1 MERYIGEYT
10 GKEKGPLFICFGGM
24 HGNELAGVKALEVIF
39 KLLDREPLVNPD
51 FIFKGRMIGLR
62 GNLKAIAAGTRYL
75 KQDLNRMWRKEMVE
89 KVKITSP
96 EDLNPE
102 EQELKELITTIELEI
117 GMYQP
122 EKVVVLDLHTTTA
135 HGGIFVIAA
144 DDPESVRI
152 GVEMHAPVIKGMLQ
166 GIQGTTL
173 HYFNTE
179 NFDREMV
186 PVSFESGQ
194 HEDLLSVNRAIAA
207 IINCMR
213 TIGCVSA
220 RDVENRHDELL
231 IKYSKNLPKVAELI
245 SCHHIT
251 DEDEFIMKPGYNN
264 FQEIKAGEVLA
275 YDKNGA
281 ITAPVNGHILMPL
294 YQKQGEDGFFLIKK
308 FEGV

>member
-10 GKEKGPLFICFGGM
+10 GKEKGPLLICFGGM
-24 HGNELAGVKALEVIF
+24 HGNELAGIKALEVIF
-39 KLLDREPLVNPD
+39 QLLDREPLANPD
-51 FIFKGRMIGLR
+51 FRFKGRMIGLR

-89 KVKITSP
+89 KVKITSA
-96 EDLNPE
+96 EELNPE
-102 EQELKELITTIELEI
+102 EQEIKELITAIELEI

-152 GVEMHAPVIKGMLQ
+152 GVAMHAPVIKGMLQ

-173 HYFNTE
+173 HYFNTK
-179 NFDREMV
+179 NFDREVV

-194 HEDLLSVNRAIAA
+194 HDDPLSVNRAIAA

-245 SCHHIT
+245 TCHHIT
-251 DEDEFIMKPGYNN
+251 DDDEFVMKPGYNN

-275 YDKNGA
+275 HDKNGA
-281 ITAPVNGHILMPL
+281 ITAPVSGHILMPL

-308 FEGV
+308 VEGM